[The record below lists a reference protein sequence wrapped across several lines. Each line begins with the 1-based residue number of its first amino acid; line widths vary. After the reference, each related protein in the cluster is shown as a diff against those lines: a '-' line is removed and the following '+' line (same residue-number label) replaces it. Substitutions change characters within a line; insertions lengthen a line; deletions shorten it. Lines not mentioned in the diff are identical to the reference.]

1 MNRESKAKHTP
12 APWRAEEG
20 YDNAYN
26 QSVIEISSY
35 ATEQFVTI
43 WSGNDYVDDTTKAT
57 ARLIA
62 ASPEMYEMLKSCLAF
77 VDVLDLHGIVDNWS
91 DRPKL
96 VELIKKIEG

>member
-1 MNRESKAKHTP
+1 MSKAKHTP
-12 APWRAEEG
+12 APWPYEGGDDAGVDIILPNNTTITVGRACR
-20 YDNAYN
+20 YTNKY
-26 QSVIEISSY
+26 VISRDEME
-35 ATEQFVTI
+35 A
-43 WSGNDYVDDTTKAT
+43 N

-96 VELIKKIEG
+96 IELIKKIEG